1 MVQADQNLRT
11 RPVLLVED
19 DPEDVYIARRAF
31 ARGKIPNPLHA
42 VGDGKEALEFLQR
55 RGRYG
60 DARDAPRPALIL
72 LDLNLPSVDGR
83 EVLRRIRRDPELRL
97 IPVVVVTSS
106 GDESDV
112 RACYEAGANA
122 YITKPT
128 EFEGFVQAI
137 VSVGRYWLKV
147 AGPPPEVR

>member
-1 MVQADQNLRT
+1 MQ
-11 RPVLLVED
+11 PVLLVED

-31 ARGKIPNPLHA
+31 ERGKIPNPLRT
-42 VGDGKEALEFLQR
+42 VGDGKEALEFLER
-55 RGRYG
+55 TGRYA
-60 DARDAPRPALIL
+60 DAQDAPRPALIL

-83 EVLRRIRRDPELRL
+83 EVLRRIRSDPLLRL
-97 IPVVVVTSS
+97 IPVVVVTTSS
-106 GDESDV
+106 AESDV

-128 EFEGFVQAI
+128 EFDSFLQAI

-147 AGPPPEVR
+147 AELPHEVR